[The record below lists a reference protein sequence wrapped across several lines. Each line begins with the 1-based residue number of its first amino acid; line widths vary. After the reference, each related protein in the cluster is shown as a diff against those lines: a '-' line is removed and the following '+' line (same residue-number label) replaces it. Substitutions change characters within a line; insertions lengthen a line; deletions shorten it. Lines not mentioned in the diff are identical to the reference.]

1 MPKKTKLTDEEKEKG
16 FKEYE
21 RMNADGT
28 KTVVRE
34 YGWYNKKEGTLSKK
48 GKVTSLKT
56 KSFELTAKE
65 GNGRGIEITQEQ
77 IERLEYAFSCGCP
90 VTEACLFAKV
100 PRASFYYY
108 CDTNKGF
115 LDRMNELRDKPVL
128 KARLT
133 ISKNLDDPKV
143 AQWLLERKL
152 KKEFSAQVDISST
165 NTNINTSVDVQKL
178 KEIRDLLD
186 ER

>member
-1 MPKKTKLTDEEKEKG
+1 MVKKKELTPEEKEKG

-21 RMNADGT
+21 KINADGT

-34 YGWYNKKEGTLSKK
+34 YGWLAKEDNRLSKN
-48 GKVTSLKT
+48 GKVTKV
-56 KSFELTAKE
+56 KGAGFELTTKE
-65 GNGRGIEITQEQ
+65 GGGRGIKITPEQ

-100 PRASFYYY
+100 PRASFYNY
-108 CDTNKGF
+108 CDTNVGF
-115 LDRMNELRDKPVL
+115 LDRMNELRDKPIL

-165 NTNINTSVDVQKL
+165 NTNLNTTVDIAKL
-178 KEIRDLLD
+178 KDIKKLID
-186 ER
+186 E

>member
-1 MPKKTKLTDEEKEKG
+1 MTKKTKLTDEEKEKG
-16 FKEYE
+16 FQEYE
-21 RMNADGT
+21 KMNADGT

-34 YGWYNKKEGTLSKK
+34 YGWYNKKEGALSKN
-48 GKVTSLKT
+48 GKVTKIKT
-56 KSFELTAKE
+56 NSFEIEAKP
-65 GNGRGIEITQEQ
+65 GGRGLEMTQEE
-77 IERLEYAFSCGCP
+77 IDRLEYAFSCGCP

-100 PRASFYYY
+100 NRATFYNY
-108 CDTNKGF
+108 CNRNKGF
-115 LDRMNELRDKPVL
+115 MDRMNELRDKPVL

-165 NTNINTSVDVQKL
+165 NTNINTTVNMNKL

>member
-1 MPKKTKLTDEEKEKG
+1 MPRKKKLTDEEKEKG
-16 FKEYE
+16 FREYE
-21 RMNADGT
+21 KMNADGT

-34 YGWYNKKEGTLSKK
+34 YGWYQKSNNKLSSN
-48 GKVTSLKT
+48 GKVTKIKT
-56 KSFELTAKE
+56 PSFEVTTKE
-65 GNGRGIEITQEQ
+65 GGGRGLELTTEQ

-100 PRASFYYY
+100 PRSTFYLY
-108 CDTNKGF
+108 CERNEGF
-115 LDRMNELRDKPVL
+115 MDRMNELRDKPVL

-165 NTNINTSVDVQKL
+165 NTNYNAAVDIDKL
-178 KEIRDLLD
+178 KDIRKLLD
-186 ER
+186 E